1 MMQMMFC
8 GRTNTMKDVADTLT
22 YYLENT
28 VVEVKESAQGIKII
42 LQDDTAVKLFFKD
55 EVKTAEEM
63 QAEIGRMYNFYASI
77 ETDKKDL
84 QEGLLRQIAVWNSV
98 YIIEFEINEVDER
111 NNFIYSAIIN
121 TISHH
126 KAYYILGN
134 FEIRDGLNKL
144 VFNAEGE
151 SELDELTPIARP
163 DSLYPNRGEVSES
176 DEVRWEKTANK
187 MKELNLP
194 TMSKM
199 QLQLRESEVQPR
211 TTEEIVKRAIS
222 LVTVALYSEAL
233 YSDKNHDTK
242 KAMEYVETINNKL
255 GVVNFLSENEANY
268 INDEVYNDKN
278 CFMFNWQYE
287 SSAFLFWSVGLLP
300 NINNVDKICD
310 VTEVV
315 RVIRDAES
323 LEDMINKASLK
334 PISEL
339 LEEQDMIM
347 RYRWAHIELASN
359 RQPIPDLYDIGV
371 LEKRNQS
378 LNWLLTKLYG
388 DDWDEIDTPA

>member
-1 MMQMMFC
+1 
-8 GRTNTMKDVADTLT
+8 
-22 YYLENT
+22 
-28 VVEVKESAQGIKII
+28 
-42 LQDDTAVKLFFKD
+42 
-55 EVKTAEEM
+55 
-63 QAEIGRMYNFYASI
+63 
-77 ETDKKDL
+77 
-84 QEGLLRQIAVWNSV
+84 
-98 YIIEFEINEVDER
+98 
-111 NNFIYSAIIN
+111 
-121 TISHH
+121 
-126 KAYYILGN
+126 
-134 FEIRDGLNKL
+134 
-144 VFNAEGE
+144 
-151 SELDELTPIARP
+151 
-163 DSLYPNRGEVSES
+163 
-176 DEVRWEKTANK
+176 
-187 MKELNLP
+187 
-194 TMSKM
+194 
-199 QLQLRESEVQPR
+199 
-211 TTEEIVKRAIS
+211 
-222 LVTVALYSEAL
+222 
-233 YSDKNHDTK
+233 
-242 KAMEYVETINNKL
+242 
-255 GVVNFLSENEANY
+255 
-268 INDEVYNDKN
+268 
-278 CFMFNWQYE
+278 MFNWQYE